1 LFEVGVVTQDDNY
14 YVNNQPRTMSTC
26 SSSSFCL
33 DCLEFGTAY
42 TRVYNEI
49 RENISHSFV
58 PGFDDAFYLFS
69 ASTNKEKAE
78 WINGFAQAMGIDG
91 NNNTDFIRDVRLL
104 LTFYCL
110 ELVHDV
116 DTNLFSCNVITS

>member
-1 LFEVGVVTQDDNY
+1 
-14 YVNNQPRTMSTC
+14 MSIH
-26 SSSSFCL
+26 SSSSFCP
-33 DCLEFGTAY
+33 DCLGLGMAY
-42 TRVYNEI
+42 TQVYNEI

-69 ASTNKEKAE
+69 ASTDEEKAD
-78 WINGFAQAMGIDG
+78 WINGFVQAMGING
-91 NNNTDFIRDVRLL
+91 NDNTDFLRDVRLL

-116 DTNLFSCNVITS
+116 DTNLFSCDVITS